1 MDHFFISYIFLFAR
15 KDQISFLLSL
25 KYFLIE
31 KIIALQD
38 FLVFCK
44 HQQESVIGTLMFP
57 PSQNSLPCPSPSHL
71 SRLSQSP
78 CLSSL
83 SHTANSHWLSLLHM
97 VMYVSI
103 LLSPYIPL
111 LPPPL
116 ALSVSLFSMS
126 VSLLLLCK

>member
-25 KYFLIE
+25 KFFLIE

-57 PSQNSLPCPSPSHL
+57 PKTHSH
-71 SRLSQSP
+71 
-78 CLSSL
+78 
-83 SHTANSHWLSLLHM
+83 
-97 VMYVSI
+97 V
-103 LLSPYIPL
+103 
-111 LPPPL
+111 PPHPTFL
-116 ALSVSLFSMS
+116 DCHRAPV
-126 VSLLLLCK
+126 